1 MGIFSGSGVGKS
13 ALLSM
18 MARNTDAEVNVVG
31 LIGERGREAREFL
44 EDTLGK
50 EGLKRSVIIVA
61 TSDEPALTRRQAAY
75 VTMSVSEYFR
85 DQGKNVL
92 CLMDSVTRFAMAQ
105 REIGLSTGEPPA
117 SKGYTPSVFAELPK
131 LLERAGPGSKSQG
144 DITGL
149 FTVLVEGDD
158 HNEPVADAVRG
169 ILDGHVVLDR
179 QIAER
184 GRFPAINILKSVSR
198 TMPNCNRAEENDV
211 INKARKLLATYED
224 MAELIR
230 LGAYRGGTDVAV
242 DEAIHYYP
250 MIEGFL
256 AQSVEEKC
264 DLEEGYKELYQML
277 GFKSKAE
284 LIEVDRPDEKLTD
297 GSD

>member
-1 MGIFSGSGVGKS
+1 
-13 ALLSM
+13 
-18 MARNTDAEVNVVG
+18 
-31 LIGERGREAREFL
+31 
-44 EDTLGK
+44 
-50 EGLKRSVIIVA
+50 
-61 TSDEPALTRRQAAY
+61 
-75 VTMSVSEYFR
+75 
-85 DQGKNVL
+85 
-92 CLMDSVTRFAMAQ
+92 
-105 REIGLSTGEPPA
+105 
-117 SKGYTPSVFAELPK
+117 
-131 LLERAGPGSKSQG
+131 
-144 DITGL
+144 
-149 FTVLVEGDD
+149 
-158 HNEPVADAVRG
+158 
-169 ILDGHVVLDR
+169 
-179 QIAER
+179 
-184 GRFPAINILKSVSR
+184 
-198 TMPNCNRAEENDV
+198 MPNCNRAEENDV